1 MRPIMVPGI
10 FTHNIPGIGIGSTL
24 ILELIP
30 IPIPISIPGIG
41 GTLVPK
47 HEGSMGFSTEAWH
60 SSAPAYFCMNKLANN
75 MGAKNEI
82 FLLSDLSILDN

>member
-1 MRPIMVPGI
+1 MDLSFQEEKNDLLFRGMVHKLQQVSRYRRILALFFIRPV
-10 FTHNIPGIGIGSTL
+10 
-24 ILELIP
+24 
-30 IPIPISIPGIG
+30 
-41 GTLVPK
+41 VPK

>member
-1 MRPIMVPGI
+1 MSSSISMV
-10 FTHNIPGIGIGSTL
+10 
-24 ILELIP
+24 P
-30 IPIPISIPGIG
+30 IPIPISIPIPGIG